1 MTKPPSAAVSNGKGR
16 KGEGEQT
23 ERRECRKE
31 GVKEI
36 CLFAHGYQ
44 PPVNHAS
51 VSGLTAGLLEPFAG
65 IKPASTAYKAAA
77 LSLS

>member
-1 MTKPPSAAVSNGKGR
+1 M
-16 KGEGEQT
+16 
-23 ERRECRKE
+23 KE

-65 IKPASTAYKAAA
+65 IKPASAAYKAAA